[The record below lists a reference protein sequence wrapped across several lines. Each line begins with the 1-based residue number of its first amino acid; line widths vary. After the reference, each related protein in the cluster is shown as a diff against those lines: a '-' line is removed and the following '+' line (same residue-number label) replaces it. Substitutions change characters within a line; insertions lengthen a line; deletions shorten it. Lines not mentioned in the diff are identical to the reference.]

1 MEDPAGL
8 YAWLFPDY
16 MKTFVL
22 LPFLFFTLLLAEAQT
37 FTIKGKVLEA
47 GKTVPIPYANI
58 LLLRQS
64 DSTQVT
70 GTISEVD
77 GEFALS
83 SVKEGTYLFK
93 IQYLGYEAL
102 FRPLDL
108 RGNLDMGVLS
118 LKEEARALSEVVVA
132 ASRAAGS
139 QKRDTTLYNADAF
152 RTMKDA
158 SAQVLIEKLPGVV
171 SDGGIL
177 QAQGENIAQILVDGK
192 PFFGT
197 DVRAAL
203 QNLPAEVIQSIEIFD
218 QKSEKSQ
225 VSGFDDGERLKT
237 INIITKAN
245 RRKGQFGK
253 STVGYGSDDRYLAG
267 ASINAFD
274 EDRRITFTGLAN
286 NINQLSYSSDVNA
299 QTEGRP
305 QEGIVTTSLI
315 GMNYS
320 DLWGKKIKVTG
331 NYGYTKNTNL
341 GLVNRV
347 RDFVTADQSDVSY
360 LENSRDVRTS
370 QQHNANLRLEYNPN
384 AKNKILYIPR
394 LEANVETENSSFLG
408 QTKNG
413 NSPINEVDN
422 QLTGTY
428 KEVDFFNRLIYS
440 HRFDKPG
447 RSLTWR
453 SVLHQSFDRDVSDRL
468 ANTLYYQSSGTI
480 SEVIAQQTSRER
492 IGTRW
497 ETGLSYTEKIGKAGQ
512 MELEYEIGNRAND
525 SDTRVLN
532 VIGGDFEQGS
542 TELDSLLTN
551 VFVSDYLTQE
561 IELGYQ
567 YSTEKFKFQTE
578 VQYQNAKLNNQ
589 QEFPKTFAL
598 QRRFSAVL
606 PTMRMEYIFSPTTN
620 IQIDYD
626 TETAEPQ
633 IRQLQPVLNNSNPL
647 QLRTGN
653 PDLDQSYRH
662 EVRLRFRSQNPDTD
676 RSWFLFTSSSLTN
689 RFISN
694 STLIAKET
702 QVLPEGIT
710 LQKGSQ
716 LIKPVNLDG
725 FWEVRSWASYGMPVG
740 LIKSKLNI
748 NAGAGLTRRP
758 GQINDMIGFNT
769 SQRLST
775 GISLASSISENLDF
789 NLSLRSSFNSV
800 ENTLNANG
808 NTQFFQQRFRVNFN
822 WIFWKGIIYRLD
834 LNHQINTGLNAG
846 FNNNFSLVNMSLG
859 KKVFKNQRGEV
870 SLQVVDLLNQNA
882 NVRRNI
888 TETFVEDIQ
897 TNVLQQYVLFS
908 FTYNL
913 RRFSKGMD
921 EDKYKEMYQDGERD

>member
-1 MEDPAGL
+1 
-8 YAWLFPDY
+8 

>member
-1 MEDPAGL
+1 MNN
-8 YAWLFPDY
+8 
-16 MKTFVL
+16 L
-22 LPFLFFTLLLAEAQT
+22 LLTIALFFGVLGLQAQT

-47 GKTVPIPYANI
+47 GKAVPIPYANI
-58 LLLRQS
+58 LLLRVT

-93 IQYLGYEAL
+93 IQYLGYEAFFKTL
-102 FRPLDL
+102 NLRTDLDL
-108 RGNLDMGVLS
+108 GALS
-118 LKEEARALSEVVVA
+118 LKEEARALSEVVIA
-132 ASRAAGS
+132 ASRAAGA

-253 STVGYGSDDRYLAG
+253 TTAGYGTEDRYLLG

-274 EDRRITFTGLAN
+274 EDQRITFTGLAN
-286 NINQLSYSSDVNA
+286 NVNQLSYSSDANT

-305 QEGIVTTSLI
+305 QEGIVTTSLL

-320 DLWGKKIKVTG
+320 DLWGKKIKLTG
-331 NYGYTKNTNL
+331 NYGYTKNENL

-360 LENSRDVRTS
+360 LENSRDVRIS
-370 QQHNANLRLEYNPN
+370 QRHEANLRLEYNPN
-384 AKNKILYIPR
+384 EKNKILYIPR
-394 LEANVETENSSFLG
+394 LEANVETENSSFFG

-413 NSPINEVDN
+413 SSPINEVDN
-422 QLTGTY
+422 QRTGTY

-440 HRFDKPG
+440 RKFDKPG
-447 RSLTWR
+447 RSITWR
-453 SVLHQSFDRDVSDRL
+453 SVLHQGFDRDISDRL
-468 ANTLYYQSSGTI
+468 ANTTYYQAGGNRT
-480 SEVIAQQTSRER
+480 EVLAQQTVRER

-497 ETGLSYTEKIGKAGQ
+497 ESGISYTEKIGKAGQ
-512 MELEYEIGNRAND
+512 LELEYEIGNRAND

-532 VIGGDFEQGS
+532 VNREDFEQGS
-542 TELDSLLTN
+542 TTLDSLLTN

-561 IELGYQ
+561 MELGYQ
-567 YSTEKFKFQTE
+567 FSSEKFKFQTE
-578 VQYQNAKLNNQ
+578 LKYQNAKLDNS
-589 QEFPKTFAL
+589 QEFPEAFAL

-606 PTMRMEYIFSPTTN
+606 PTMRMEFIFSPTTN

-633 IRQLQPVLNNSNPL
+633 IRQLQPVLDNSNPL
-647 QLRTGN
+647 QFRTGN
-653 PDLDQSYRH
+653 PDLDQSYSN

-676 RSWFLFTSSSLTN
+676 RSWFLFTSSTFTN

-725 FWEVRSWASYGMPVG
+725 FWEVRSWASYGMPIG

-758 GQINDMIGFNT
+758 GQINDVIGFIT

-789 NLSLRSSFNSV
+789 NLSSRSSFNGV
-800 ENTLNANG
+800 ENTLNTNG
-808 NTQFFQQRFRVNFN
+808 NSQFFQQRFRVNFN
-822 WIFWKGIIYRLD
+822 WVFWKGIIYRLD

-846 FNNNFSLVNMSLG
+846 FNTNFSLVNMSLG

-870 SLQVVDLLNQNA
+870 SLMVYDLLNQNA
-882 NVRRNI
+882 NIRRSI
-888 TETFVEDIQ
+888 TETFIEDIQ
-897 TNVLQQYVLFS
+897 TNVLQQYFMLS

-921 EDKYKEMYQDGERD
+921 EDKYNEMYKDEEGN